1 VKKRIVIVVFIV
13 LLVGV
18 SAMVYFA
25 QQRFRNGGMY
35 YSGTIEAIQSNL
47 AFQASGHVTVIQAEE
62 GRAVKKGQ
70 VLAELDPS
78 EYQARLDQ
86 AKAGLDKAIK
96 TKEQLEQ
103 LLAIFTST
111 LPDDVKRAE
120 ANAAMARST
129 MLDARKNNDR
139 FEQLFKQG
147 VISEKERD
155 TVKLGFDNALSKV
168 NESEAVYQQSKSNL
182 KKIDT
187 TKKDIESAQSQID
200 LARATLEMARIQ
212 LEYTKLMAPYD
223 GIITSRNVEPGEVVS
238 PGREV
243 LTLSDLSRVDLKI
256 FVDETDIAMVR
267 PGRKVDVKVD
277 TYKDKVFSGLVSYIS
292 PEAEFTPK
300 IIQTKKERVKL
311 VYLVKVSL
319 PNPAF
324 ELKTGMPADAYLK

>member
-1 VKKRIVIVVFIV
+1 MKKRIVIILFIV
-13 LLVGV
+13 LFVGV
-18 SAMVYFA
+18 SALVYLA
-25 QQRFRNGGMY
+25 QQKTKNGGMY

-47 AFQASGHVTVIQAEE
+47 AFQASGHVSVIQAEE
-62 GRAVKKGQ
+62 GKAVKKGQ
-70 VLAELDPS
+70 VLAELDPA
-78 EYQARLDQ
+78 EYQARFDQ

-96 TKEQLEQ
+96 AKEQLEQ
-103 LLAIFTST
+103 LLTIFTSI

-129 MLDARKNNDR
+129 MLDAKKNYDR
-139 FEQLFKQG
+139 FEQLFKLG

-155 TVKLGFDNALSKV
+155 TVKLGLDNAHSRV

-200 LARATLEMARIQ
+200 FAKATLDQARIQ

-243 LTLSDLSRVDLKI
+243 LTMSDLSRVDLKI
-256 FVDETDIAMVR
+256 FVDETEIAKVR
-267 PGRKVDVKVD
+267 PGQKVEVKVD
-277 TYKDKVFSGLVSYIS
+277 TYQGQGL
-292 PEAEFTPK
+292 
-300 IIQTKKERVKL
+300 
-311 VYLVKVSL
+311 
-319 PNPAF
+319 
-324 ELKTGMPADAYLK
+324 

>member
-1 VKKRIVIVVFIV
+1 MIPPSIRH
-13 LLVGV
+13 G
-18 SAMVYFA
+18 STR
-25 QQRFRNGGMY
+25 QR
-35 YSGTIEAIQSNL
+35 
-47 AFQASGHVTVIQAEE
+47 
-62 GRAVKKGQ
+62 Q
-70 VLAELDPS
+70 VWIRQL
-78 EYQARLDQ
+78 
-86 AKAGLDKAIK
+86 KA
-96 TKEQLEQ
+96 KEQLEQ
-103 LLAIFTST
+103 LLTIFAST

-120 ANAAMARST
+120 ANVSAARNT
-129 MLDARKNNDR
+129 MLDARKNNER
-139 FEQLFKQG
+139 FQQLFRQG

-155 TVKLGFDNALSKV
+155 TVKLGFDNALAKV
-168 NESEAVYQQSKSNL
+168 NESDAVYQQSKSNL

-187 TKKDIESAQSQID
+187 TKKDIESAQAQID
-200 LARATLEMARIQ
+200 LAKATLDQARIQ
-212 LEYTKLMAPYD
+212 LGYTKLIAPYD

-256 FVDETDIAMVR
+256 FVDETEIAKVR
-267 PGRKVDVKVD
+267 PGQKVEVKVD
-277 TYKDKVFSGLVSYIS
+277 TFKDKVFSGLVSYIS